1 VPLGS
6 HWNIARISRRQAYG
20 PTSGHGLKDQDLPPD
35 PLALPAGPGLDFVRD
50 WPILAVM
57 SVAELQ
63 KTIRGLSAEDRRA
76 LAMVAARM
84 KRRKSP
90 AHRRKLTAAMRAMD
104 SGKKF
109 TWNEVKTIRAER
121 RKASDG

>member
-1 VPLGS
+1 
-6 HWNIARISRRQAYG
+6 
-20 PTSGHGLKDQDLPPD
+20 
-35 PLALPAGPGLDFVRD
+35 
-50 WPILAVM
+50 M

-63 KTIRGLSAEDRRA
+63 RTIRGLTAEERRV
-76 LAMVAARM
+76 LAVVAARM
-84 KRRKSP
+84 VRSRKPARR
-90 AHRRKLTAAMRAMD
+90 HKLTAAMQAMD